1 MTLCCPDWLPNPART
16 TNSRCAERDSHSA
29 QRTVHTPYKWHAA
42 TSPHNI
48 KRNSFLP
55 NFNLNITQL
64 GSNESS
70 LMMVVERNTWKK
82 ANVNFHVNFKTLSS
96 LIKSAFVGLFM
107 NCIALHH
114 IIITYLS
121 LLMPSCYFFTTLK

>member
-1 MTLCCPDWLPNPART
+1 
-16 TNSRCAERDSHSA
+16 
-29 QRTVHTPYKWHAA
+29 
-42 TSPHNI
+42 
-48 KRNSFLP
+48 
-55 NFNLNITQL
+55 
-64 GSNESS
+64 
-70 LMMVVERNTWKK
+70 MMVVERNTWEK

-96 LIKSAFVGLFM
+96 LIKSAFVGLCM